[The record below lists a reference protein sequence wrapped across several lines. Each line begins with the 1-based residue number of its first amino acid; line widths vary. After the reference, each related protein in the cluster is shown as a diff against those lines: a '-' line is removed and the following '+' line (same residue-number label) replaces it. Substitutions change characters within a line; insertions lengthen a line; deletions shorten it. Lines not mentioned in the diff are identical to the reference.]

1 MSWQAV
7 KQTISTPWTDQVSP
21 TNALPEYPRPQMV
34 RSAWLNLNGLW
45 DYALE
50 AIPFEPLQGLTDK
63 PSFTKGNPPDSW
75 DGQIL
80 VPFAIDSPLS
90 GVMKILRPDQRLWYR
105 RTVSVPDDWIDKRIL
120 LHFQAADWET
130 SIYLNGVDLGQH
142 RGGYDPFSID
152 LTEHFRSG
160 DNEIIVCCWDATE
173 HQSQALG
180 KQILPE
186 DRKGFRYQPTGGIW
200 QTVWLEAVP
209 DTYIQSLHITPD
221 VDNSLVHIQVQ
232 GEGLAGSKIRVTAL
246 VDNQDISHIES
257 DSSHMIDLQ
266 IPDPMLWNPDTPFLY
281 DLRVDVIQ
289 ADTVIDSVT
298 SYFGMRK
305 ITMGEDENGIVRIL
319 LNDQYIF
326 QLGPLDQGYWPD
338 GILTPPSE
346 EAILFDLKYLKRIA
360 CNMVRVHIKVHPDR
374 WYYHC
379 DRLGLLVWQDM
390 VSMPKF
396 NQTITPT
403 VAQQWE
409 SELTRMMDWLHN
421 HPSIIQWIVFNEAWG
436 QHNTNYYVERVKE
449 QDSSRLVTN
458 ASGWTDV
465 PVGDIYDIH
474 DYTFYPATASQTI
487 ANGRAILLG
496 EVGGFNACISN
507 HNWYSHEKPSE
518 VIDYV
523 HDITR
528 STYPTKQSLEESYR
542 FWIDNLRCLL
552 TLSPVNGLVYTQITD
567 VEHELNG
574 WLTYDRQVSKI
585 PQETLK
591 ELHDSLFKPIR
602 FSMLLDDETIWKIG
616 SGEHITK
623 PILSDA
629 TAPETQLP
637 DFSGEWCQL
646 DFDDS
651 SWESRQNSFEG
662 GVNVQIEAVHD
673 SPYLYLRTN
682 LFLDEI
688 PENPAFHVV
697 TSADCQLFIN
707 GKLIRSLRLRPYS
720 APISE
725 TCTLLC
731 TDEMSQL
738 RLGDNIVAAVLLPSS
753 QPPYLEMKVIDV
765 SLQ

>member
-1 MSWQAV
+1 MSWQAF

-90 GVMKILRPDQRLWYR
+90 GVMEILRPDQRLWYR

-152 LTEHFRSG
+152 LSEHFRSG

-257 DSSHMIDLQ
+257 DSSHMIDLP

-436 QHNTNYYVERVKE
+436 QHKTEYYVEQVK
-449 QDSSRLVTN
+449 QHDPSRLVTN

-474 DYTFYPATASQTI
+474 DYTFYPATASQKI

-496 EVGGFNACISN
+496 EAGGFNACIPD
-507 HNWYSHEKPSE
+507 HNWYSHEKPSS

-528 STYPTKQSLEESYR
+528 STYPTEKSLEESYR

-574 WLTYDRQVSKI
+574 WLTYDRRVSKI
-585 PQETLK
+585 PQETLR
-591 ELHDSLFKPIR
+591 EIHASLFKPIR
-602 FSMLLDDETIWKIG
+602 FSMLLDETFWKIG

-623 PILSDA
+623 PMLPDA
-629 TAPETQLP
+629 IAPETQLP

-662 GVNVQIEAVHD
+662 GVNVQIEAVQH

-688 PENPAFHVV
+688 PENLAFHVV